1 MMVGTPAEHTIEMTS
16 NGSMIGIT
24 IEIQAGLLAPEAF
37 PIPLLG
43 WWLKVRIPNGETA
56 TKTDHAVNTGMIAES
71 LAKTMTQIATG
82 AAIQAAKAEVQS
94 LVTKSRTIAES
105 LAKTMTQIAT
115 GAAIQA
121 AKAEVQSLVTKSRTR
136 PSSMTEGTAA
146 EMIIATGLEKE
157 TADEILAGVIVQGI
171 GSVIGAVAEVAAG
184 IEGARTEAATW
195 RQAVV
200 MMAMFAV
207 AAAAAP
213 LSFHR
218 RHPAAVSALLQS
230 EPRW

>member
-1 MMVGTPAEHTIEMTS
+1 MTGMPCLRGLSLTTETAMMAGTPAERTIEMTS

-94 LVTKSRTIAES
+94 LVTKSRT
-105 LAKTMTQIAT
+105 
-115 GAAIQA
+115 
-121 AKAEVQSLVTKSRTR
+121 R
-136 PSSMTEGTAA
+136 PPSMTEGTAA
-146 EMIIATGLEKE
+146 EMIIATGLETE
-157 TADEILAGVIVQGI
+157 TADEIPAGVIVQGI

-195 RQAVV
+195 RQAAV
-200 MMAMFAV
+200 MMAMSAV

-218 RHPAAVSALLQS
+218 HHPAAVSALLQS
-230 EPRW
+230 EPR